1 MTKKEKRLLLFCLVA
16 ILLIPVLIL
25 VSIWYV
31 GSDIDL
37 SGYLTPGDL
46 ILND

>member
-1 MTKKEKRLLLFCLVA
+1 MTKKEKRLLLFGLVA

-31 GSDIDL
+31 GSHLDFSVD
-37 SGYLTPGDL
+37 LTPGEL